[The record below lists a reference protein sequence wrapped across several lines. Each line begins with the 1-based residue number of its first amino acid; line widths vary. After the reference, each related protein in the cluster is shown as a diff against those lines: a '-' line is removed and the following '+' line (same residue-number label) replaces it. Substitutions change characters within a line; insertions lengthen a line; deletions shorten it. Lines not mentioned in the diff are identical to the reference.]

1 MQILTKLLIVS
12 AIAAIISPLSSRAAD
27 TDAQI
32 KAREAL
38 RQKMSELQP
47 METSAAPPSAISS
60 KAAKS
65 KPAPA
70 PVATQPTPA
79 PAPAPTVKTI
89 PPPVQTPASAT
100 EMTRPMPTS
109 PPPQTVNTTPPPKKK
124 PIAKSSTPSGQVTA
138 SRPDSERIA
147 KARLAMEEKLK
158 ELQEQPGQESST
170 HPPAVASMPAP
181 APATSTAAVSRPAPV
196 ASSSAPVSH
205 APEISST
212 AAQPGANPEPAVSNE
227 PLP

>member
-1 MQILTKLLIVS
+1 MQILTKLLIVC

-47 METSAAPPSAISS
+47 METNAAPSVVAPR
-60 KAAKS
+60 KAPKT
-65 KPAPA
+65 KPAPT
-70 PVATQPTPA
+70 PVVTQPTPA

-109 PPPQTVNTTPPPKKK
+109 PPPQTVNTTPPPKRK
-124 PIAKSSTPSGQVTA
+124 PVAKSSTP
-138 SRPDSERIA
+138 
-147 KARLAMEEKLK
+147 
-158 ELQEQPGQESST
+158 
-170 HPPAVASMPAP
+170 
-181 APATSTAAVSRPAPV
+181 
-196 ASSSAPVSH
+196 
-205 APEISST
+205 
-212 AAQPGANPEPAVSNE
+212 
-227 PLP
+227 